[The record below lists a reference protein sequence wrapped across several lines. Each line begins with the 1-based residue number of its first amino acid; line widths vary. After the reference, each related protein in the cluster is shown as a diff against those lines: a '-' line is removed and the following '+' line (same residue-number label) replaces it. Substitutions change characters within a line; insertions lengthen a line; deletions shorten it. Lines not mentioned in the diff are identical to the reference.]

1 MPDGPNK
8 SIWGKE
14 QFEWLKSTLLESD
27 AKYKVL
33 VSPTPLIGP
42 DDTYKSDNHVNQK
55 GFRHERDVFF
65 NWLSEN
71 GFSSDNFLIICG
83 DRHWQYVSVD
93 ATHGVKEYSSGPASD
108 KHAGGW
114 SNDMLRPE
122 HQYLN
127 VIGGFLA
134 VTVEREDGV
143 PVLIA
148 RHYGVDGAVLNEDRV
163 LAR

>member
-1 MPDGPNK
+1 
-8 SIWGKE
+8 
-14 QFEWLKSTLLESD
+14 
-27 AKYKVL
+27 
-33 VSPTPLIGP
+33 
-42 DDTYKSDNHVNQK
+42 
-55 GFRHERDVFF
+55 
-65 NWLSEN
+65 
-71 GFSSDNFLIICG
+71 
-83 DRHWQYVSVD
+83 
-93 ATHGVKEYSSGPASD
+93 
-108 KHAGGW
+108 
-114 SNDMLRPE
+114 MLRPE

>member
-1 MPDGPNK
+1 MLREFIA
-8 SIWGKE
+8 S
-14 QFEWLKSTLLESD
+14 Q
-27 AKYKVL
+27 
-33 VSPTPLIGP
+33 
-42 DDTYKSDNHVNQK
+42 DNMV
-55 GFRHERDVFF
+55 VV
-65 NWLSEN
+65 
-71 GFSSDNFLIICG
+71 CG